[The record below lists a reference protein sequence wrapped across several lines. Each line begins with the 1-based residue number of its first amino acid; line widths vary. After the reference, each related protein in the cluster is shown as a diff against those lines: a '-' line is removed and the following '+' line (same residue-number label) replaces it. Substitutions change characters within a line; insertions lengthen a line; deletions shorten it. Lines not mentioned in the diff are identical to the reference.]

1 MGAGMDARPG
11 IVDGPGPAPEA
22 RVADLLRD
30 AAARLRRAGTDA
42 PRLDARCLLGH
53 ATGRDPA
60 GLAARGNDVVA
71 RDAVRRFRRLVAR
84 RLAREPTSRIVGAR
98 EFWSLTFELGDAVF
112 DPRPDS
118 ETLVEA
124 VLSAAPDREAPVRL
138 LDLGTGSG
146 CLLAALL
153 GELPNATGVGVDV
166 DPAALRVARRN
177 LVRNGLR
184 RRARLVC
191 ANWGDAVGGG
201 FDVVVA
207 NPPYVAV
214 RDMDGLAPEVVDHDP
229 RRALF
234 GGRDGLDA
242 YREIAPDLFR
252 LVRPTGLA
260 ALEIGRGQSGSV
272 AALLRGA
279 GFTAIESRRD
289 LAGVER
295 CLLASRR
302 PLESQAQKG
311 LGMAFRGR

>member
-1 MGAGMDARPG
+1 MDARPG

-71 RDAVRRFRRLVAR
+71 RDAVRRFRRLVSR

-124 VLSAAPDREAPVRL
+124 VLSAAPDREAPARL

-207 NPPYVAV
+207 NPPYVAT

-252 LVRPTGLA
+252 LVRPAGLA

-295 CLLASRR
+295 CLLASRQ

>member
-1 MGAGMDARPG
+1 MDAGAGR
-11 IVDGPGPAPEA
+11 VDGPGAAPAPEA
-22 RVADLLRD
+22 RVAGLLRD
-30 AAARLRRAGTDA
+30 AAARLRTAGADA

-60 GLAARGNDVVA
+60 SLAARGDDVVA
-71 RDAVRRFRRLVAR
+71 PGAVRRFRRLVSR
-84 RLAREPTSRIVGAR
+84 RIAREPVSRIVGAR

-124 VLSAAPDREAPVRL
+124 VLSAVRDREAPARL

-177 LVRNGLR
+177 LARHGLR
-184 RRARLVC
+184 GRARLVC

-214 RDMDGLAPEVVDHDP
+214 RDMDDLAPEVAGHDP
-229 RRALF
+229 PRALL

-242 YREIAPDLFR
+242 YREIAPGLSR
-252 LVRPTGLA
+252 LVGPAGLA
-260 ALEIGRGQSGSV
+260 ALEVGRGQAGRV

-279 GFTAIESRRD
+279 GFAAVESRRD

-295 CLLASRR
+295 CLLARR
-302 PLESQAQKG
+302 RTPESQVKKG